1 MSKKMR
7 QKKSRKS
14 RMKLC

>member
-7 QKKSRKS
+7 QKKSRKL